1 MRNPRAS
8 ALLTKTRLPKKSSNL
23 THQVTVRL
31 LLVWGLLFLCATG
44 LAIRLYHLQVV
55 DPVINHEKAPKNKNY
70 KDIARSQQTASLR
83 LFTPRRQ
90 IVDRNQNVL
99 ATDRINYQLYVH
111 PALFIKN
118 SKPIQPEEVAQ
129 KLAAIL
135 ETQTS
140 EELLQQF
147 GKPGPLANNLSESV
161 VPKIQALQ
169 IDGLDLRK
177 NYSRFYPHQE
187 MAAEVIGYINKDSSR
202 EPKAGLE
209 YTQNKLLERQPISL
223 RLKRS
228 FLQLKGTTQPI
239 FHPGELKQC
248 SADLGSQSV
257 AEGPKGLSEEETSS
271 VYLSSN
277 GDKPLS
283 VEGTG
288 VVSPMSD
295 CIKTRSQNLFQFD
308 DLRLQTTL
316 DLRLQQSA
324 RQALKTWMDKYQAKR
339 GSVLVMDVRD
349 GSIPVLV
356 CEPTYNPNHYNE
368 YQDYSLF
375 KNWAITDLYE
385 PGSTFKPI
393 NIAIALE
400 AGVLTPDEKIEDS
413 GEKLVNRHRIRNHDY
428 VEEGA
433 RGKISIAE
441 ILQYSSNIGMI
452 NIMNRL
458 PRPDY
463 YRKLQELGI
472 EEPLE
477 LEIPGFTPGQ
487 LRDEKEFSVR
497 EIDAATASFGQ
508 GFSLT
513 PLKLLQLLGAI
524 ANGGELMT
532 PHLVK
537 GLVDFDGN
545 FHYEIPPQSQKIW
558 DSKTTRTVLE
568 MMETV
573 VEKGS
578 GENAQIDG
586 YRIAGKTG
594 TAQKINQKTGKYDAK
609 ITSFVGIFP
618 VEEPRYAIL
627 AVVDE
632 PKGGLTFGSTV
643 AAPIVKEVI
652 DAIIAHEGIPPFR
665 EPEKINQEGSN

>member
-8 ALLTKTRLPKKSSNL
+8 ALLAKTRLPKKSSNL
-23 THQVTVRL
+23 AHQVTVRL

-55 DPVINHEKAPKNKNY
+55 DPVISHENAPKNKNY

-111 PALFIKN
+111 PALFIRN
-118 SKPIQPEEVAQ
+118 STPVPPEEIAQ

-135 ETQTS
+135 KTQTP
-140 EELLQQF
+140 EELLKQF

-161 VPKIQALQ
+161 VPKIQALR

-187 MAAEVIGYINKDSSR
+187 MAAEVVGYINKDSSR

-209 YTQNKLLERQPISL
+209 YTQNNLLERQPVSL

-228 FLQLKGTTQPI
+228 FLQLKGSTQPI
-239 FHPGELKQC
+239 FHPGEL
-248 SADLGSQSV
+248 
-257 AEGPKGLSEEETSS
+257 E
-271 VYLSSN
+271 
-277 GDKPLS
+277 
-283 VEGTG
+283 
-288 VVSPMSD
+288 
-295 CIKTRSQNLFQFD
+295 RSQKIFQFD

-324 RQALKTWMDKYQAKR
+324 RQALQTWMDKYQAKR

-368 YQDYSLF
+368 YKDYSLF

-393 NIAIALE
+393 NVAIALE
-400 AGVLTPDEKIEDS
+400 AGVLNPDEKIEDS
-413 GEKLVNRHRIRNHDY
+413 GETFVNRNRIRNHDY
-428 VEEGA
+428 REEGA

-441 ILQYSSNIGMI
+441 ILQHSSNIGMI
-452 NIMNRL
+452 NIINRL

-463 YRKLQELGI
+463 YQKLQELGI

-477 LEIPGFTPGQ
+477 LEIPGYTPGQ
-487 LRDEKEFSVR
+487 LRDEKEFSLR

-513 PLKLLQLLGAI
+513 PLKLLQLIAAI

-545 FHYEIPPQSQKIW
+545 LHYEVPPQSQKIW
-558 DSKTTRTVLE
+558 DSQTTRTVLE

-578 GENAQIDG
+578 GENAKIPG

-594 TAQKINQKTGKYDAK
+594 TAQKINQTGAYDAQAK
-609 ITSFVGIFP
+609 ITSFVAVFP

-652 DAIIAHEGIPPFR
+652 EAIIAHEGIPPFR
-665 EPEKINQEGSN
+665 EVEFDPRF

>member
-1 MRNPRAS
+1 MRKTRAS
-8 ALLTKTRLPKKSSNL
+8 ALLNTTRLPKKSRNL
-23 THQVTVRL
+23 AHQVTLRL

-44 LAIRLYHLQVV
+44 LTVRLYHLQVV
-55 DPVINHEKAPKNKNY
+55 DPVISHEKAPKNKNY
-70 KDIARSQQTASLR
+70 KAIARSQQTASLR
-83 LFTPRRQ
+83 PYTPRRQ
-90 IVDRNQNVL
+90 IVDRNYNVL

-111 PALFIKN
+111 PDLFIKN
-118 SKPIQPEEVAQ
+118 SKPVPPEKVAQ
-129 KLAAIL
+129 DLAAIL
-135 ETQTS
+135 KTHTT

-147 GKPGPLANNLSESV
+147 GKPGPLAKNLPESL
-161 VPKIQALQ
+161 VPKIRALQ

-177 NYSRFYPHQE
+177 NYARFYPHQE
-187 MAAEVIGYINKDSSR
+187 MAAEVIGYINKDASR

-209 YTQNKLLERQPISL
+209 YTQNKLLESQPISL

-228 FLQLKGTTQPI
+228 FLQLKGKTQPV
-239 FHPGELKQC
+239 FHPGELKQ
-248 SADLGSQSV
+248 
-257 AEGPKGLSEEETSS
+257 K
-271 VYLSSN
+271 
-277 GDKPLS
+277 
-283 VEGTG
+283 
-288 VVSPMSD
+288 M
-295 CIKTRSQNLFQFD
+295 FQFD

-339 GSVLVMDVRD
+339 GAVLVMDVRD

-356 CEPTYNPNHYNE
+356 CEPTYNPNRYNE
-368 YQDYSLF
+368 YKDYSLF

-393 NIAIALE
+393 NVAIALE
-400 AGVLTPDEKIEDS
+400 AGVITPNEKIEDT
-413 GEKLVNRHRIRNHDY
+413 GETVVNRHTIRNHDY
-428 VEEGA
+428 PEEGA
-433 RGKISIAE
+433 RGKISIDE

-458 PRPDY
+458 SRSDY
-463 YRKLQELGI
+463 YQKLQELGI

-477 LEIPGFTPGQ
+477 LDLPGYTPGQ
-487 LRDEKEFSVR
+487 LRDEVEFSAK
-497 EIDAATASFGQ
+497 EIDAATAAFGQ

-513 PLKLLQLLGAI
+513 PLKLLQIHAAI
-524 ANGGELMT
+524 ANGGDLMT

-545 FHYEIPPQSQKIW
+545 LHYEISPQSQKIW

-578 GENAQIDG
+578 GENSKIPG

-594 TAQKINQKTGKYDAK
+594 TAQKINQTGAYDANAK
-609 ITSFVGIFP
+609 ITSFVAVFP
-618 VEEPRYAIL
+618 VEKPRYAIL

-632 PKGGLTFGSTV
+632 PKGRLTFGSTV

-652 DAIIAHEGIPPFR
+652 ETIIAHEGIPPFR
-665 EPEKINQEGSN
+665 ESEKSFLLPGS